1 MILSQIFELI
11 EGRPFYTLHG
21 HKGPVMGVAF
31 SPSGEFFSSVG
42 ADEQVHVYTNVNDHS
57 AVFELTYLPIQY
69 LGFKERFPGCRI
81 LKSPLSFLSS
91 SVLSR

>member
-1 MILSQIFELI
+1 MSFLQIFELI

-42 ADEQVHVYTNVNDHS
+42 ADEQVSVSCSIYNFSTSLWIHKSNVS
-57 AVFELTYLPIQY
+57 FSPTYVL
-69 LGFKERFPGCRI
+69 
-81 LKSPLSFLSS
+81 LS
-91 SVLSR
+91 

>member
-1 MILSQIFELI
+1 MGPLNHHTDNMQIFELI

-42 ADEQVHVYTNVNDHS
+42 ADEQVGVVTI
-57 AVFELTYLPIQY
+57 AMCT
-69 LGFKERFPGCRI
+69 
-81 LKSPLSFLSS
+81 
-91 SVLSR
+91 

>member
-1 MILSQIFELI
+1 MFQIFELI

-42 ADEQVHVYTNVNDHS
+42 ADEQVRYTCSNNECS
-57 AVFELTYLPIQY
+57 AILELTIAFTDPLYTISD
-69 LGFKERFPGCRI
+69 FKYRI
-81 LKSPLSFLSS
+81 A
-91 SVLSR
+91 RNIGGN

>member
-1 MILSQIFELI
+1 LLQIFELI

-42 ADEQVHVYTNVNDHS
+42 ADEQVRNSKINT
-57 AVFELTYLPIQY
+57 LPS
-69 LGFKERFPGCRI
+69 LN
-81 LKSPLSFLSS
+81 
-91 SVLSR
+91 